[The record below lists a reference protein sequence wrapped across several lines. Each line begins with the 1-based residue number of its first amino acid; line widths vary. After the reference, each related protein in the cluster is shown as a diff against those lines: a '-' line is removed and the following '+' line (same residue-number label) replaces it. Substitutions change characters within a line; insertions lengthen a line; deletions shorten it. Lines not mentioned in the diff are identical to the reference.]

1 MLLIQRRVLAVAI
14 SAVVSST
21 VIIPSIVSAQALEE
35 IVVTAQRREQSIQD
49 VPISLEAF
57 SGSTLAA
64 QGLRSM
70 EDVSMFSPSVEID
83 IRTQDQDIAVRGMGT
98 TGNNLGL
105 EQAVPTF
112 VDGVHYGRTSMIMGA
127 FLDVERLEVLRGPQP
142 IAFGQNATA
151 GAFSITS
158 KKPTEEWQGDVTSEL
173 GNWGRMSVEGG
184 IGGPITDTLGIRVA
198 GQIDRMG
205 GYLRDVVTGDMF
217 PDSDEKA
224 ARATLV
230 WSPTEKFEATLKG
243 EYSRRRRDG
252 DGMAVCRTDGI
263 VPQTERAVTTPGL
276 TTFTDTKQVLAFPDD
291 CENGFKRIGIREGQ
305 TPFFKPIAGI
315 DQEDSNAGIIDI
327 TTIWPK
333 VFERPDAHDDMDA
346 YSYRIGMNYQ
356 MDNEINI
363 DSNTA
368 YVDYQRSSNFDN
380 SSSPIPTNLQ
390 HRGEIFDMFS
400 QEFRFLS
407 ARGGKFEWETGV
419 FYQYEDLD
427 LGNLNNLKY
436 QTMSLRANLRQ
447 PMRFHESW
455 QDTTWKS
462 AFASLTWNFTEK
474 ASLDVGARYTDI
486 KKDSYILGLASTF
499 IFNVNPFTNDFDGNP
514 ATAMSTGNQSPDNP
528 TIGCNVF
535 TNWDTAVFGQAG
547 QPCAGVTPRGPTN
560 VANQIVDC
568 SVAGPNQFM
577 CGNYR
582 AGFWTSLY
590 NSPNN
595 RRGVP
600 DAWNTL
606 APVDIGPITVATRG
620 QNNSNDTGP
629 FLNEYR
635 DDSLDPQVTLRYRF
649 SDDLSVYA
657 KWARAFKGGGA
668 DISSGSLPNPPE
680 TFPLLA
686 ENAENFELGA
696 KGSLLDGAAN
706 YNITLFQVTISD
718 LQIATTVPTG
728 LSTQSSFSTN
738 AGEQR
743 TRGIEFDGRWAA
755 TDRLTLGIN
764 GALMDGVMV
773 SFKGAGCTD
782 AEFEE
787 ADTGPCISTA
797 ESIALFG
804 NTSGE
809 ALIDRSGYKAPRT
822 PDWKFVV
829 NVDWWYPLG
838 DRYKYMFNST
848 TTFRDGYIWNV
859 EAFDEIIKYDAGVIA
874 NLNLGL
880 GDIDDTWSVMFWGR
894 NILETG
900 MKYYP
905 EFDVDPQGRVDNA
918 ISPRNWFSYG
928 VQFQYNYN

>member
-1 MLLIQRRVLAVAI
+1 MLLIQRRVLGVAI
-14 SAVVSST
+14 ASVVSST
-21 VIIPSIVSAQALEE
+21 VFNPSIVAAQALEE
-35 IVVTAQRREQSIQD
+35 IVVTAQRREQSIQE

-57 SGSTLAA
+57 SGATLAT

-112 VDGVHYGRTSMIMGA
+112 SDGVHYGRTSMIMGA

-151 GAFSITS
+151 GAFSIIS
-158 KKPTEEWQGDVTSEL
+158 KKPTEEWQGDVTSEF

-198 GQIDRMG
+198 GQIDRMS
-205 GYLRDVVTGDMF
+205 GYLRDVITGDMF

-224 ARATLV
+224 ARATLL
-230 WSPTEKFEATLKG
+230 WRPTENFEATLKG

-252 DGMAVCRTDGI
+252 DGMAVCRVAGT
-263 VPQTERAVTTPGL
+263 VPQTERAVTIPGL
-276 TTFTDTKQVLAFPDD
+276 VPAFDQFKQVLAFPND

-305 TPFFKPIAGI
+305 LPFFKPVHGI
-315 DQEDSNAGIIDI
+315 DQEDNNAGIVDI

-333 VFERPDAHDDMDA
+333 MMERPDAHDDMDA
-346 YSYRIGMNYQ
+346 YSYRLGLNYQ
-356 MDNEINI
+356 MDNGVNI

-390 HRGEIFDMFS
+390 HRGEIFDMVS

-407 ARGGKFEWETGV
+407 PRGGTIEWETGL
-419 FYQYEDLD
+419 FYQNEDLD
-427 LGNLNNLKY
+427 LGNLGNLKY

-462 AFASLTWNFTEK
+462 AFASLTWNVTDK
-474 ASLDVGARYTDI
+474 AAIDVGARYTDI

-499 IFNVNPFTNDFDGNP
+499 IYNVNPFTNDGDGNP
-514 ATAMSTGNQSPDNP
+514 ATAMANGHRSPADNR
-528 TIGCNVF
+528 NVF
-535 TNWDTAVFGQAG
+535 AAG
-547 QPCAGVTPRGPTN
+547 GRGPTN
-560 VANQIVDC
+560 LASQIVDC
-568 SVAGPNQFM
+568 SVAGPNQYM
-577 CGNYR
+577 CGNYG
-582 AGFWTSLY
+582 AGFWTYQY
-590 NSPNN
+590 NSGQS

-600 DAWNTL
+600 DAWDTL
-606 APVDIGPITVATRG
+606 APIDIGPITAATRAM
-620 QNNSNDTGP
+620 NNSNDSGP
-629 FLNEYR
+629 YLNEYR
-635 DDSLDPQVTLRYRF
+635 DDSLDPQVTLRYKF

-668 DISSGSLPNPPE
+668 DISSGSLPNTPE
-680 TFPLLA
+680 EFPLLA

-706 YNITLFQVTISD
+706 FNITLFQVTISD
-718 LQIATTVPTG
+718 LQIATTVPQG
-728 LSTQSSFSTN
+728 LNTQSSFSTN

-773 SFKGAGCTD
+773 KFEGAGCTD
-782 AEFEE
+782 AEYEA
-787 ADTGPCISTA
+787 ADTGPCISEA

-804 NTSGE
+804 DDSGE
-809 ALIDRSGYKAPRT
+809 ALIDRSGQKAPRT
-822 PDWKFVV
+822 PDWKVV
-829 NVDWWYPLG
+829 FNLDWWYPIG
-838 DRYKYMFNST
+838 DNYKYMFNT
-848 TTFRDGYIWNV
+848 TATYRDGYIWSV
-859 EAFDEIIKYDAGVIA
+859 EDFDEVVKYDAGVIA
-874 NLNLGL
+874 NLNAGF

-900 MKYYP
+900 MKYFP
-905 EFDVDPQGRVDNA
+905 EFHVDPEGRIDNA
-918 ISPRNWFSYG
+918 LSPRNWFSYG
-928 VQFQYNYN
+928 VQLQYKYN

>member
-1 MLLIQRRVLAVAI
+1 MLIQRRVLAVAI
-14 SAVVSST
+14 SAVVLST
-21 VIIPSIVSAQALEE
+21 VIISSNVSAQVLEE

-57 SGSTLAA
+57 SGATLAS

-112 VDGVHYGRTSMIMGA
+112 SDGVHYGRTSMIMGA

-151 GAFSITS
+151 GAFSIIS
-158 KKPTEEWQGDVTSEL
+158 KKPTEEWQGDVTSEF

-198 GQIDRMG
+198 GQLDRMS

-224 ARATLV
+224 ARATLM
-230 WSPTEKFEATLKG
+230 WSPTSNFEATLKG

-252 DGMAVCRTDGI
+252 DGMSVCRTAGT

-276 TTFTDTKQVLAFPDD
+276 TTFTDAKQVLAFPED

-315 DQEDSNAGIIDI
+315 DQEDNNAGIVDI

-346 YSYRIGMNYQ
+346 YSYRLGMNYQ

-407 ARGGKFEWETGV
+407 PRGGKFEWETGV

-499 IFNVNPFTNDFDGNP
+499 IFNVNPFTNDGDGNP
-514 ATAMSTGNQSPDNP
+514 ATAMANGHQSPADN
-528 TIGCNVF
+528 CNVF
-535 TNWDTAVFGQAG
+535 ANWDTAVFGQAG
-547 QPCAGVTPRGPTN
+547 QPCAGLTPRGPRN
-560 VANQIVDC
+560 LASQIVDC

-582 AGFWTSLY
+582 AGYWTSLY
-590 NSPNN
+590 NSPSAS
-595 RRGVP
+595 RGVP
-600 DAWNTL
+600 DAWDTL
-606 APVDIGPITVATRG
+606 SPVDIGPITVATRG

-629 FLNEYR
+629 YLNEYR

-782 AEFEE
+782 AEFE
-787 ADTGPCISTA
+787 AAATGPCISTA
-797 ESIALFG
+797 ESIAQFG

-809 ALIDRSGYKAPRT
+809 GLIDRSGYKAPRT

-829 NVDWWYPLG
+829 NVDWWYPIG

-859 EAFDEIIKYDAGVIA
+859 EAFDEVIKYDSGVIA
-874 NLNLGL
+874 NLNVGL
-880 GDIDDTWSVMFWGR
+880 GDIDETWSVMLWGR

-905 EFDVDPQGRVDNA
+905 EFDVDPAGRVDNA
-918 ISPRNWFSYG
+918 LSPRNWFSYG